1 MRWMDGGMLE
11 QQGWMERLDGGGVP
25 WGSII
30 GPAVFIVFNGELGA
44 GVEGSFCIDWS
55 ERVSKVSR
63 ASRMGGCC

>member
-1 MRWMDGGMLE
+1 MDGGMLE

-55 ERVSKVSR
+55 E
-63 ASRMGGCC
+63 